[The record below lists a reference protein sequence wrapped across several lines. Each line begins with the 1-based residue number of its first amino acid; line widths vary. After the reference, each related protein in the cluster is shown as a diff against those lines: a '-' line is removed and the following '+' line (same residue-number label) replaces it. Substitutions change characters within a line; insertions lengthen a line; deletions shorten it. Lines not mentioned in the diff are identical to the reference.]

1 MRPAAPVKHKR
12 LIRSKDDRI
21 VDFIAYAVG
30 ALVVL
35 VTLYP
40 LVFVVSAS
48 FSDPARVINGEIT
61 LLPKGFTLEGYKRI
75 LNYSLIWK
83 GYRNTFLYTL
93 FGTSV
98 NLAVT
103 LPAAYA
109 LSRRD
114 FIGRNALT
122 AFFAFTMF
130 FSGGLIPTYL
140 VMKTLRLVNSPLI
153 MVFMGA
159 VSVWNTVIAR
169 TFFQGNIPLEL
180 QEAAYLDGCSTTQLF
195 LRVVLPLA
203 KPIIAVLALF
213 CAVGHWNSYFNALI
227 YLSNANTYPLQ
238 IFLRNILILNQMD
251 AMMMGDPDSMEFLLR
266 MMQLKESMKF
276 GIVVVAS
283 VPVLALYPFL
293 QKYFVKGMMVGALK
307 G

>member
-1 MRPAAPVKHKR
+1 MTQTAPHHGR
-12 LIRSKDDRI
+12 IRSRDDRI
-21 VDFIAYAVG
+21 VD
-30 ALVVL
+30 ALSYIIGGCVIL

-48 FSDPARVINGEIT
+48 FSDPVRVISGEIK
-61 LLPKGFTLEGYKRI
+61 LLPKGFSLDGYQRI
-75 LNYSLIWK
+75 LSYSLIWT
-83 GYRNTFLYTL
+83 GYRNTLLYTF
-93 FGTSV
+93 FGTV
-98 NLAVT
+98 INLCVT

-109 LSRRD
+109 LSRKD
-114 FIGRNALT
+114 FVGRNTLT
-122 AFFAFTMF
+122 AYFAFTMF

-140 VMKTLRLVNSPLI
+140 VMRNLHLVNSPLI
-153 MVFMGA
+153 MVLLGA
-159 VSVWNTVIAR
+159 VSLWNTVIAR

-195 LRVVLPLA
+195 LRIVLPLA

-227 YLSNANTYPLQ
+227 YLSDTKTYPLQ
-238 IFLRNILILNQMD
+238 IFLRNILILDQMD
-251 AMMMGDPDSMEFLLR
+251 ALTYADPDSVEFLMR

-283 VPVLALYPFL
+283 VPVLVLYPFL
-293 QKYFVKGMMVGALK
+293 QKYFVKGMMVGAIK